1 MNLIDCSYFYVGP
14 LQIENAK
21 PIDDLDNNAYAV
33 QEAITAYIERYQGE
47 FLSKMVGKDLSQTV
61 TDYLAALEAYQTALE
76 NAREGEEPEPYV
88 NEYAETL
95 CQQLRPSFA
104 HYVYYKLV
112 GDAGQNMTIT
122 GLVRLKSANDY
133 QSPRNRMVKVWND
146 MVQLNKQFIEWASG
160 QSGYEVYYHVE
171 MITPINRFN
180 L

>member
-14 LQIENAK
+14 LQIENAR
-21 PIDDLDNNAYAV
+21 PIDDLDNNAFAV
-33 QEAITAYIERYQGE
+33 DEAITAYIERYQGE
-47 FLSKMVGKDLSQTV
+47 FLLKMVGKDLAQTV
-61 TDYLAALEAYQTALE
+61 TDYLAAVEAA
-76 NAREGEEPEPYV
+76 APEPHV
-88 NEYAETL
+88 DEYAETL
-95 CQQLRPSFA
+95 CQQLRPSLA

-122 GLVRLKSANDY
+122 GLMKLKSANEY

-146 MVQLNKQFIEWASG
+146 MVELNKQFIAWASE
-160 QSGYEVYYHVE
+160 QSGYDVYYHVE